1 MSVKIRPINRSDI
14 KRMTPSESQMIKTS
28 PMQKLESAGGLT
40 NNVVSESIF
49 GKADHSLEPDYEDK
63 VYEDKFT
70 RTGYIP
76 LTMPVLNPFLAGR
89 KAPVWRRILGLSQDN
104 IVDIIDVKV
113 CYDMQEQKQIRIV
126 DVGTKTFDI
135 ERYIF
140 GAEYLLM
147 LLDEV
152 DIQETLQNALVSNYL
167 YPVLTEKE
175 IEMVKACGT
184 ACFKMVKV
192 PTSYL
197 LGDEWD
203 INAGYLYGGYGVEL
217 TCCGAFATPG
227 IPGFTE
233 TRITEIY
240 NDLFVRASDSTSAE
254 SSQFPYIS
262 LLINML
268 ENGKD
273 ILRSQVLEYVFV
285 LPYGFRPTID
295 KRVDALTIQYNKLVN
310 ANLELSDTL
319 GQRSSTCYAVFNK
332 YRDVVRYI
340 RNIFIGDAEFAK
352 SQRLKNYKS
361 ISDMITGKEGLMRG
375 RMQGAR
381 VDYSGRTVIT
391 CHPDMPIDT
400 IGVPRK
406 MLYKIAE
413 PGVIKGLKHVKEVN
427 GQNAGF
433 GKRNLSRFS
442 TTSNKN
448 SDSLTYEEYL
458 DMWFNEGD
466 RYGVIGRQPTL
477 FYLGLQ
483 AFKIR
488 PIDGD
493 AIVLSPLVVEPFNA
507 DFDGDQ
513 MHFNMPVT
521 KEAIR
526 EVKNIMAFSK
536 HLRYP
541 KNGEITVVN
550 RHEIIYGLWMAAMK
564 TSSGTGVHYRE
575 SDIANV
581 RASMGLPDNYGLS
594 RTIYDGVCQQK
605 INVYDTV
612 DIQGRVVAAGHI
624 AIMYAI
630 YGPLRV
636 KGRADRPKW
645 SQDSI
650 MNYYDFGNDENG
662 KKAYPWSLPRIVHYA
677 VTSNEIGVLDL
688 IEYDGYVFP
697 AGYLALIYVSHGT
710 LSAEDCAS
718 KGFKAKGITKFLDSI
733 YRNNTDSFLGAI
745 NRLVK
750 LGFSVA
756 KIWPPN
762 ISTLIDP
769 TITKTIQDK
778 IEEFNEKIITH
789 EEKLN
794 IGLEIESEYTNYFN
808 REWNQL
814 SSWVK
819 KYITSVL
826 GPDNGYVAMMNS
838 GGKGDKDN
846 LVQIFGL
853 KGRVQKNELHT
864 FNAIISGSYA
874 GQLTGMEHFV
884 TAYGSRK
891 GIADKVLA
899 TAEPGYLSRKL
910 EHAGSLISIISEDCR
925 TDAGMDFMLED
936 IVPFLDESQVS
947 RYGIRPSVNATK
959 EEYDEFY
966 ARKETQI
973 QINSAKQYLAKLLVG
988 RYCVQFDYDD
998 NEGYVPRGS
1007 VYIKNIDSAN
1017 NFINTYWGYYDNEI
1031 RRGVNANG
1039 NTVEE
1044 IIPHWV
1050 EGLTD
1055 FVRMRSVVYCE
1066 CPCCK
1071 KCYGWDVAAG
1081 TQEPNIGRAVGFIAA
1096 QAIGEPGT
1104 QMTMKNFQKGGVVS
1118 EANLTSSFKLIEDY
1132 FEMHKFSNR
1141 KSKHGIISYDM
1152 LSPVRGHVVTQHMG
1166 NGTKRIFIEPDYTD
1180 MTDAQIN
1187 VVKAR
1192 MRSLA
1197 VKRIIVHEKTKLKDY
1212 VEVGDS
1218 FQAIQGNLDMHE
1230 VLKYRGYDKAVSYL
1244 ALTLHSIFDKQDVHF
1259 KHFETIVA
1267 AMSVCILLS
1276 DAQTTSNYT
1285 GPIPYGKGSTFRT
1298 GSVITLPELNIG
1310 VDDESEPVVTYKT
1323 ILGLKALPKFKAD
1336 FFESILMESMDS
1348 YVPRAVLMNPN
1359 DSMTNPITR
1368 AAFGLNIGIGSDIQ

>member
-28 PMQKLESAGGLT
+28 PMTKLESAGSLT
-40 NNVVSESIF
+40 NNVVSDSIF
-49 GKADHSLEPDYEDK
+49 GKADHSMEPNNEDL

-70 RTGYIP
+70 RVGYMP
-76 LTMPVLNPFLAGR
+76 LTQPVLNPFLAGR
-89 KAPVWRRILGLSQDN
+89 KAPVWRRILGLTQDA
-104 IVDIIDVKV
+104 IMDIIDVKV
-113 CYDMQEQKQIRIV
+113 CYDRTLQKQVRISE
-126 DVGTKTFDI
+126 VGTMTFDI
-135 ERYIF
+135 ERYVY
-140 GAEYLLM
+140 GADYLLM
-147 LLDEV
+147 LLDQVNLE
-152 DIQETLQNALVSNYL
+152 ETFEKAIITTYL
-167 YPVLTEKE
+167 YPVLTSEEKDMIAAMGNACYS
-175 IEMVKACGT
+175 IE
-184 ACFKMVKV
+184 KV
-192 PTSYL
+192 STSYL
-197 LGDEWD
+197 LGDYED
-203 INAGYLYGGYGVEL
+203 ITIGYLYGGYGVKL
-217 TCCGAFATPG
+217 VSSGIYATPG
-227 IPGFTE
+227 VPGFAE
-233 TRITEIY
+233 NRITEIY
-240 NDLFVRASDSTSAE
+240 NDLLVRASDSASAE

-268 ENGKD
+268 ENGKEV
-273 ILRSQVLEYVFV
+273 LKSQILEYIFV

-295 KRVDALTIQYNKLVN
+295 KRVDALTIQYNKLEN
-310 ANLELSDTL
+310 ANLELSDIL
-319 GQRSSTCYAVFNK
+319 GQRSSTCYTVFNK
-332 YRDVVRYI
+332 YREVVKYI
-340 RNIFIGDAEFAK
+340 RNIFIGDAEFAR
-352 SQRLKNYKS
+352 SQRLTNYKS

-413 PGVIKGLKHVKEVN
+413 IGVIKGIKHVADES

-433 GKRNLSRFS
+433 GRRNLSRFS
-442 TTSNKN
+442 TTSNRH
-448 SDSLTYEEYL
+448 SDSLTYEEYV
-458 DMWFNEGD
+458 DMWFKEAD

-521 KEAIR
+521 KEAVR

-550 RHEIIYGLWMAAMK
+550 RHEIIYGLWMAAMQSTNENAK
-564 TSSGTGVHYRE
+564 DYLE
-575 SDIANV
+575 ANIADI
-581 RASMGLPDNYGLS
+581 RTSMGLPDNYGLS
-594 RTIYDGVCQQK
+594 RTIYDAVCQQR
-605 INVYDTV
+605 INVYDTIN
-612 DIQGRVVAAGHI
+612 IQGRVATAGII

-630 YGPLRV
+630 YGPLRI
-636 KGRADRPKW
+636 KGRNNKPFWTERE
-645 SQDSI
+645 I
-650 MNYYDFGNDENG
+650 MNYYDFGQNKDDL
-662 KKAYPWSLPRIVHYA
+662 KSYVWSVPRIVSYA
-677 VTSNEIGVLDL
+677 IDTNEMGVLDTV
-688 IEYDGYVFP
+688 EYDGYKFP
-697 AGYLALIYVSHGT
+697 AGYLALIYTSHGT
-710 LSAEDCAS
+710 IDGKKCIK

-733 YRNNTDSFLGAI
+733 YGQNTNSFLNAI
-745 NRLVK
+745 NRLVR

-769 TITKTIQDK
+769 VITKTVQEK
-778 IEEFNEKIITH
+778 VNEFNEKIIAH

-794 IGLEIESEYTNYFN
+794 IGLEIESEYTNFFN
-808 REWNQL
+808 REWSKL
-814 SSWVK
+814 SKWVTD
-819 KYITSVL
+819 YVADSL

-838 GGKGDKDN
+838 GGKGDAAN

-864 FNAIISGSYA
+864 FNAIIAGSYA

-910 EHAGSLISIISEDCR
+910 EHAGSLISIISDDCN
-925 TDAGMDFMLED
+925 TDAGMDFMIED
-936 IVPFLDESQVS
+936 IIPFIDESQIS
-947 RYGIRPSVNATK
+947 KYGVRPSDNATK
-959 EEYDEFY
+959 GEYDEFY
-966 ARKETQI
+966 SRKETQI

-988 RYCVQFDYDD
+988 RYCVQFDYDGD
-998 NEGYVPRGS
+998 GELQSKGS
-1007 VYIKNIDSAN
+1007 VYINNTDTAL
-1017 NFINTYWGYYDNEI
+1017 NFINAYWGYYQYES
-1031 RRGVNANG
+1031 NADG
-1039 NTVEE
+1039 EE
-1044 IIPHWV
+1044 LIPHWI
-1050 EGLTD
+1050 EGITG

-1081 TQEPNIGRAVGFIAA
+1081 TKEPSIGRAVGFIAA

-1132 FEMHKFSNR
+1132 FELHNFANK
-1141 KSKHGIISYDM
+1141 KSKHNILAYDM
-1152 LSPVRGHVVTQHMG
+1152 LSPVRGRVVTQHLG
-1166 NGTKRIFIEPDYTD
+1166 NGTKRIFVEPDYTG
-1180 MTDAQIN
+1180 MSETEVN
-1187 VVKAR
+1187 VTKAR

-1218 FQAIQGNLDMHE
+1218 FQAVQGNLDMHE

-1276 DAQTTSNYT
+1276 DAKSVKGYDS
-1285 GPIPYGKGSTFRT
+1285 PIPYGKGSNFRT
-1298 GSVITLPELNIG
+1298 GSVVTLPEFNIG
-1310 VDDESEPVVTYKT
+1310 VDAESEPVVAYKT
-1323 ILGLKALPKFKAD
+1323 LLGLKTLPKFKSD

-1368 AAFGLNIGIGSDIQ
+1368 AAFGLNIGIGTDIQK